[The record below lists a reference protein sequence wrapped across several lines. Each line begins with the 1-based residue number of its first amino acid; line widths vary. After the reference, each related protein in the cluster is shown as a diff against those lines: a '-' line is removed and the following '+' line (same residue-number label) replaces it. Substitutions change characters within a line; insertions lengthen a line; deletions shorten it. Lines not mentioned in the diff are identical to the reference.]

1 MDRKTTEALA
11 ETLRRAE
18 ADRAPCP
25 PLRLQAPDA
34 GAAEAYAIQEV
45 NTALAIAAGRR
56 LAGRKIGLTAR
67 AVQIQLG
74 VDQPDYGAL
83 FADIILGDAEPI
95 GAGQVLQPK
104 AEVEVA
110 LVLEHDLVMERPT
123 VSDVIR
129 AAAYAL
135 PAIEVVG
142 SRIAAWDIRLFDTIA
157 DNASSGL
164 VVLGGPPRRLE
175 GLDLRLC
182 GMTLERR
189 GESVSV
195 GAGAACLGSPLVAAA
210 WLARKMVEVGSPLRA
225 GDLVMTG
232 ALGPM
237 VAVEPGDVMEGRISG
252 LGSVRAVFE
261 SEAAR

>member
-1 MDRKTTEALA
+1 MDRATTEALA
-11 ETLRRAE
+11 EALRTAE
-18 ADRAPCP
+18 STGQPCP
-25 PLRLQAPDA
+25 PLRLRAEGA
-34 GAAEAYAIQEV
+34 GAAEAYAIQEI
-45 NTALAIAAGRR
+45 NTARAIGAGRR

-74 VDQPDYGAL
+74 VDQPDYGAI
-83 FADIILGDAEPI
+83 FADMILGDAEPI
-95 GAGQVLQPK
+95 AAGRVLQPK
-104 AEVEVA
+104 VEVEVA
-110 LVLEHDLVMERPT
+110 LVLEHDLAMAQPT
-123 VSDVIR
+123 VTDVIR
-129 AAAYAL
+129 ATAYAL

-142 SRIAAWDIRLFDTIA
+142 SRIAGWDIRLFDTIA

-164 VVLGGPPRRLE
+164 VVLGGPPRKLE

-189 GESVSV
+189 GEPVST

-237 VAVEPGDVMEGRISG
+237 VAVEPGDVVEGRISG

-261 SEAAR
+261 KEAG

>member
-1 MDRKTTEALA
+1 MMDPATTEALA
-11 ETLRRAE
+11 EMLRNAE
-18 ADRAPCP
+18 AQGRPCP

-34 GAAEAYAIQEV
+34 GPAQAYAIQAV
-45 NTALAIAAGRR
+45 NTARALAAGRR

-67 AVQIQLG
+67 SVQLQLG

-83 FADIILGDAEPI
+83 FADMILGDAEPI
-95 GAGQVLQPK
+95 AAGRVLQPK
-104 AEVEVA
+104 VEVEVA
-110 LVLEHDLVMERPT
+110 LVLETDLAMESPT
-123 VSDVIR
+123 VTDVVR
-129 AAAYAL
+129 ATAYAL

-142 SRIAAWDIRLFDTIA
+142 SRIAGWDIQIFDTIA

-175 GLDLRLC
+175 GLDLRMC

-189 GESVSV
+189 GEPVST
-195 GAGAACLGSPLVAAA
+195 GAGAACLGSPLTAAA

-237 VAVEPGDVMEGRISG
+237 VAVLPGDVLEGRISG

-261 SEAAR
+261 TEAA